1 LSTTG
6 LEISPIHPLV
16 GLSLAGE
23 LDLFSSSELSLALAD
38 LDGYDPIHIDLSE
51 LTFIDSSGI
60 GAILAFARSRNGS
73 GPVVLMNPS
82 QPVRRAMEVVGLDQ
96 HPSIEIR
103 LRGPS
108 GVSRSRSRP
117 VGMPHNHRTRR
128 A

>member
-1 LSTTG
+1 MSTTV
-6 LEISPIHPLV
+6 LEIRPMHPLV
-16 GLSLAGE
+16 GLRLAGE

-38 LDGYDPIHIDLSE
+38 FDGDDPIHIDLSE

-82 QPVRRAMEVVGLDQ
+82 QAVRRAIQIVGLDQ

-103 LRGPS
+103 LRGALPS
-108 GVSRSRSRP
+108 SAV
-117 VGMPHNHRTRR
+117 
-128 A
+128 AL

>member
-1 LSTTG
+1 LSTTV
-6 LEISPIHPLV
+6 LEISPIDPLV
-16 GLSLAGE
+16 GLRLAGE

-60 GAILAFARSRNGS
+60 GAILAFAQSRNGS

-82 QPVRRAMEVVGLDQ
+82 QAVRRAIQIVGLDQ

-103 LRGPS
+103 LRGALPNS
-108 GVSRSRSRP
+108 AV
-117 VGMPHNHRTRR
+117 
-128 A
+128 AL